1 MTFFDFLASKTTADL
16 LLLLAGLLAVLVL
29 FLLALVYIIDLYG
42 RKKRDRRQEELD
54 IANKRAMKTMKTLS
68 PTICEMAENGVSTDC
83 LTDLY
88 HSALGH
94 QTTQGDQLS
103 SFPSETRK
111 ALSSSLNSK
120 G

>member
-1 MTFFDFLASKTTADL
+1 
-16 LLLLAGLLAVLVL
+16 
-29 FLLALVYIIDLYG
+29 
-42 RKKRDRRQEELD
+42 
-54 IANKRAMKTMKTLS
+54 MKTLS

-103 SFPSETRK
+103 SFPSETLK
-111 ALSSSLNSK
+111 ALSSSLKSK